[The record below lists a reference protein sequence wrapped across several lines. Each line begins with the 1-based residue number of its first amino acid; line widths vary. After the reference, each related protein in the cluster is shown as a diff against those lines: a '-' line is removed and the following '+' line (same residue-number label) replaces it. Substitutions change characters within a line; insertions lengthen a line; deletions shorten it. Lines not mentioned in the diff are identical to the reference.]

1 MKRAGNEF
9 EQIVLG
15 TLKGM
20 GWRKRRKTVFF
31 RSGDAIL
38 NLNLQK
44 YTWNETIFVNFGIWL
59 LVLGEAE
66 FPKDTDC
73 HLQYRIE
80 RVVEDFPEWTD
91 YGDGVT
97 KTAAELE
104 YMKDTVIA
112 KEPELRS
119 FANLEELRKKAAAG
133 LLDRRGLIFK
143 EAREI
148 LFPDE
153 KTSQN
158 I

>member
-1 MKRAGNEF
+1 MSLA
-9 EQIVLG
+9 
-15 TLKGM
+15 
-20 GWRKRRKTVFF
+20 
-31 RSGDAIL
+31 S
-38 NLNLQK
+38 
-44 YTWNETIFVNFGIWL
+44 IWL

-91 YGDGVT
+91 RGEGVI
-97 KTAAELE
+97 KTTEELE
-104 YMKDTVIA
+104 AMRTTVIA

-119 FANLEELRKKAAAG
+119 FASLEELKKKAEAG

-153 KTSQN
+153 KTLQN
-158 I
+158 T